1 MGNIKFLCEFD
12 DDADLEIF
20 YTYHGI
26 NDGLISQIE
35 IDFENE
41 TYALYHGI
49 ENYLNG
55 DDPLFDEDDVIV
67 TYVNNTA
74 FEMLLIGIKDMG
86 FKRIDEIMRY
96 NQSVYYT
103 GAKNGSAFDI
113 LVCYEDEKQYDIFLN
128 SKYNDACC
136 SIYDSVPI
144 CLKKRDFKNKIEEL
158 KNLGYK
164 NGDTTDL
171 SNYEYDMWESFYT
184 ESKID
189 NNLVDL
195 IKIDKK
201 GKRYTLCLNK
211 DEDIT
216 EDYDIFGNEIYSTY
230 VNRNVFNWIVD
241 GVVSE
246 GYTKTI

>member
-1 MGNIKFLCEFD
+1 
-12 DDADLEIF
+12 
-20 YTYHGI
+20 
-26 NDGLISQIE
+26 
-35 IDFENE
+35 
-41 TYALYHGI
+41 
-49 ENYLNG
+49 
-55 DDPLFDEDDVIV
+55 
-67 TYVNNTA
+67 
-74 FEMLLIGIKDMG
+74 
-86 FKRIDEIMRY
+86 
-96 NQSVYYT
+96 
-103 GAKNGSAFDI
+103 
-113 LVCYEDEKQYDIFLN
+113 
-128 SKYNDACC
+128 
-136 SIYDSVPI
+136 
-144 CLKKRDFKNKIEEL
+144 
-158 KNLGYK
+158 
-164 NGDTTDL
+164 
-171 SNYEYDMWESFYT
+171 MWESFYT

>member
-55 DDPLFDEDDVIV
+55 DDPLFDEDEVIV
-67 TYVNNTA
+67 TYVNNTV

-86 FKRIDEIMRY
+86 FKRIDEIMRF
-96 NQSVYYT
+96 NKSVFYT
-103 GAKNGSAFDI
+103 GTNCGKAFDI
-113 LVCYEDEKQYDIFLN
+113 LVYYEDEKQYDLFLGAK
-128 SKYNDACC
+128 SKGALCDDDCP
-136 SIYDSVPI
+136 IPI
-144 CLKKRDFKNKIEEL
+144 CLKKKDFKSKINEL
-158 KNLGYK
+158 EKSGYK
-164 NGDTTDL
+164 NGKTVDL

-230 VNRNVFNWIVD
+230 VNRDVFNWIVD
-241 GVVSE
+241 GVDSE
-246 GYTKTI
+246 EYKKTI

>member
-26 NDGLISQIE
+26 NDDLISQIE

-55 DDPLFDEDDVIV
+55 KDSLFDEDDVNV

-86 FKRIDEIMRY
+86 FKRIDEIMRF
-96 NQSVYYT
+96 NKSVYYT
-103 GAKNGSAFDI
+103 GADCGRAYDI
-113 LVCYEDEKQYDIFLN
+113 LVCYEDEKKYHLFLGAK
-128 SKYNDACC
+128 SKDVICDND
-136 SIYDSVPI
+136 YPI
-144 CLKKRDFKNKIEEL
+144 PVCLKKKDFKSKINEL
-158 KNLGYK
+158 EKSGYK
-164 NGDTTDL
+164 NGKTVDL
-171 SNYEYDMWESFYT
+171 SYYEYDMWESFYS

-201 GKRYTLCLNK
+201 GKQYTLCLNK

-230 VNRNVFNWIVD
+230 VNRNVFNWIID